1 MEQLTAFLKK
11 YKKWVITIAILIVAG
26 FGAKTTYEY
35 HQNNIISQMD
45 VKFSGY
51 NGEGT
56 AEIKKKDKFLND
68 TALRIFKLNGV
79 RTDIAKKIISSP
91 SNFNYGSLSTSDQQK
106 ITQAFSELNSLKVKL
121 SKSEHL
127 KNGDKIDVYVK
138 NNDPEHLPFR
148 DGKKIITVKGLKKA
162 KTVSTQK
169 IFDKLKIKAVG
180 TDGKGSLSITGKNI
194 TTSSVFDGIEIAVKN
209 NGSLSNG
216 DSVKIKLPSSVF
228 KDPNGKKVYAGS
240 HTLNYKVTGLV
251 DKSISNV
258 SDVESAVSDMIDDY
272 NDGNDDYTPNFVSLY
287 LTHDEDYYIGGE
299 DDTSSEHVTIDD
311 EDDVKDDNTF
321 TITAIYNMKSN
332 DADLNDETVEAIIHD
347 IKLKN
352 NKLNINSIDLSKSGE
367 VTSVDN
373 TKTIEHNLASDGLK
387 LK

>member
-148 DGKKIITVKGLKKA
+148 DGKKIVTVKGLKKS
-162 KTVSTQK
+162 KTGFYS
-169 IFDKLKIKAVG
+169 
-180 TDGKGSLSITGKNI
+180 KNI
-194 TTSSVFDGIEIAVKN
+194 
-209 NGSLSNG
+209 
-216 DSVKIKLPSSVF
+216 
-228 KDPNGKKVYAGS
+228 
-240 HTLNYKVTGLV
+240 
-251 DKSISNV
+251 
-258 SDVESAVSDMIDDY
+258 
-272 NDGNDDYTPNFVSLY
+272 
-287 LTHDEDYYIGGE
+287 
-299 DDTSSEHVTIDD
+299 
-311 EDDVKDDNTF
+311 
-321 TITAIYNMKSN
+321 
-332 DADLNDETVEAIIHD
+332 
-347 IKLKN
+347 
-352 NKLNINSIDLSKSGE
+352 
-367 VTSVDN
+367 
-373 TKTIEHNLASDGLK
+373 
-387 LK
+387 